1 MVTPKTKTMWAL
13 WLKTSARGLWHIGA
27 AFHES
32 EAAARALFDAMPGHS
47 EAEGDAEA
55 AAMWRAAKCIPVPV
69 EIPIPEEVRNDD
81 R

>member
-13 WLKTSARGLWHIGA
+13 WLKTSARGTWHVGA
-27 AFHES
+27 ALHES
-32 EAAARALFDAMPGHS
+32 EAAARALFDAMPGYC
-47 EAEGDAEA
+47 EAEGDVKGAAE
-55 AAMWRAAKCIPVPV
+55 WREAKCIPVPV

>member
-32 EAAARALFDAMPGHS
+32 EAAARALFYAMPGHC

-69 EIPIPEEVRNDD
+69 EIPIPEEVRDED

>member
-1 MVTPKTKTMWAL
+1 MVTPNTKTMWAL
-13 WLKTSARGLWHIGA
+13 WLKTSARGLWHVGA
-27 AFHES
+27 ALHES
-32 EAAARALFDAMPGHS
+32 EAAARALIDAMPGHC

-69 EIPIPEEVRNDD
+69 EIPIPEEVRDDD

>member
-1 MVTPKTKTMWAL
+1 MVTPKAKTMWAL
-13 WLKTSARGLWHIGA
+13 WIKTSATWWHGA
-27 AFHES
+27 ALHES
-32 EAAARALFDAMPGHS
+32 EAAARALFDVMPGHC

-69 EIPIPEEVRNDD
+69 EIPIPEEVRNGD